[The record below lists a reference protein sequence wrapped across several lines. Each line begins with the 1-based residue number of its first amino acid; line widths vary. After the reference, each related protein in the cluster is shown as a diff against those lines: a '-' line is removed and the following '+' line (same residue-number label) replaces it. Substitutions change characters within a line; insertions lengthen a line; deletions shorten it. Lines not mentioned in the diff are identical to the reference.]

1 MSSGVHFAID
11 LTALVINVGMFLRI
25 CLMVWRVW

>member
-1 MSSGVHFAID
+1 MSENVHFAID
-11 LTALVINVGMFLRI
+11 LTALGLNVGMFLRI